1 MRTLLTS
8 VLLGL
13 ALATSAWAGNLLQGV
28 TLQAKTANAT
38 GTAISAKGFG
48 LATFQVCCA
57 PMVGTIS
64 FLASVDGTHFEAL
77 GCIPITSNFE
87 TAAPVTTATVTGIW
101 RCDVRS
107 ITTAVRADLSGYG
120 AGVVT
125 VTVMLTER

>member
-1 MRTLLTS
+1 MRTLLPS
-8 VLLGL
+8 VLLCC
-13 ALATSAWAGNLLQGV
+13 ALVTPVWAGNLLQGV
-28 TLQAKTANAT
+28 TLQSQTVNAT

-48 LATFQVCCA
+48 LAAFQVCCF

-64 FLASVDGTHFEAL
+64 FLASVDGTHFEPL

-87 TAAPVTTATVTGIW
+87 TAAPVTTATATGIW

-120 AGVVT
+120 AGIVT